1 MKLNNLIEM
10 MVNNLSALQGQKQQ
24 FYSVG
29 DVAGTLEKDNEIA
42 ETVVE
47 VYVMTVFELSSP
59 ITLITLPLLS

>member
-1 MKLNNLIEM
+1 M

-42 ETVVE
+42 ET
-47 VYVMTVFELSSP
+47 EL
-59 ITLITLPLLS
+59 IIAKLRRTE